1 MLGLTVKVAVVG
13 DTLISISHWQ
23 CAVDYDKSSS
33 PTSYSYQIFLI
44 HIYSVSAPSTADSG
58 HKDATSA
65 WYMLGLTVESG
76 SRRFCRFLTCSVF
89 YIMIETLHPV
99 HTHNRSSSYI
109 YTVFQHLL
117 LRPAVI
123 RMQPHAAICS
133 IEPENDVLGV
143 KAGFL

>member
-1 MLGLTVKVAVVG
+1 VIHLV
-13 DTLISISHWQ
+13 SHLQ
-23 CAVDYDKSSS
+23 CAVGYDKITS
-33 PTSYSYQIFLI
+33 PTSYSYQIVLI

-109 YTVFQHLL
+109 YTVFKHLL
-117 LRPAVI
+117 LRPVVI
-123 RMQPHAAICS
+123 RMQPHAAICPVG
-133 IEPENDVLGV
+133 PENGCPWFQGWILCW
-143 KAGFL
+143 FL